1 MNILRKSNFWLVV
14 TTGLCIL
21 FLFSKCSQEQD
32 LNQLTD
38 RVPYLFLTSPRPLN
52 NEHDLKTISEAFKR
66 VTIVKSNGLLK
77 MEQSCAE
84 EINVSEELFAL
95 LVSSVNHTNELI
107 LSVQPKIS
115 FPRLKSGEE
124 ESPDDNG
131 GGFSYSNV
139 DCVAHAIAAC
149 SGIPFSEVD
158 AWIRGNEDFYVDGV
172 FQGVPGDQFES
183 VCRHFMN
190 GGLVEPHEVG
200 SICQDAIIV
209 FEFGDGYY
217 HAVNSMFFDNVNG
230 TFAYS
235 DHQNLNQDGDPSSGV
250 GDISSITHIFLK
262 Y

>member
-95 LVSSVNHTNELI
+95 LVSSVNHTNEY
-107 LSVQPKIS
+107 
-115 FPRLKSGEE
+115 EW
-124 ESPDDNG
+124 SP
-131 GGFSYSNV
+131 
-139 DCVAHAIAAC
+139 H
-149 SGIPFSEVD
+149 
-158 AWIRGNEDFYVDGV
+158 
-172 FQGVPGDQFES
+172 
-183 VCRHFMN
+183 
-190 GGLVEPHEVG
+190 
-200 SICQDAIIV
+200 
-209 FEFGDGYY
+209 
-217 HAVNSMFFDNVNG
+217 
-230 TFAYS
+230 
-235 DHQNLNQDGDPSSGV
+235 
-250 GDISSITHIFLK
+250 
-262 Y
+262 